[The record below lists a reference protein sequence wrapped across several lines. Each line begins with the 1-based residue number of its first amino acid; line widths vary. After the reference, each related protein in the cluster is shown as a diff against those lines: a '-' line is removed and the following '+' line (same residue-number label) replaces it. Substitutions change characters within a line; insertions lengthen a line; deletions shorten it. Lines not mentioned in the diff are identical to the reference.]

1 MSAGP
6 PPLDL
11 DSAPAPASSSPPSP
25 PSSGQRRATAS
36 TLGYSPTLL
45 LLSMTLCAFALHRLR
60 NAPPSSASSSSS
72 TLRAHA
78 EDVVAA
84 ACTGRAA
91 RRRLRPSGNS
101 AAAATRLRMHRLNTS
116 SSSAA
121 QSQSQS
127 QQRQQQHE
135 QPPTAYVMPDF
146 SVPMRT
152 RAAILADLPTT
163 MADVNLCALASLSQ
177 WDSLPPGQYASAS
190 LAQAAAVRMQQR
202 EQQQTQ
208 QDGRALAAVQ
218 RVDAGPSVEHS
229 SAASS
234 RTQPRSAS
242 QRMSPSPSPPPA
254 PHWAQA
260 EEATEDGQAF
270 QLSAEHLRPSSS
282 SSAPER
288 CPGAGREAELE
299 LELRKTRDEL
309 EVAKAWM
316 REACERVS
324 GASPRALGSVFESMT
339 LNILSYLSSA

>member
-11 DSAPAPASSSPPSP
+11 DSAPAPTSSSPPSP
-25 PSSGQRRATAS
+25 PSSGRRRATAS

-121 QSQSQS
+121 TSQSQH
-127 QQRQQQHE
+127 RQQQHE

-208 QDGRALAAVQ
+208 RDGRALAAVQ
-218 RVDAGPSVEHS
+218 RVDAGPSAEHS

-339 LNILSYLSSA
+339 LNILYYRSSA